1 MSNQVEF
8 STYFGT
14 QIQGMWI
21 TWKNDSTLTDGTED
35 DLFLSIQFNFYNME
49 DLNSENM
56 STNNVN

>member
-21 TWKNDSTLTDGTED
+21 TWGNDATLTDGTED
-35 DLFLSIQFNFYNME
+35 DLTLSIQMNFYNME
-49 DLNSENM
+49 DLNSVNM
-56 STNNVN
+56 SLGVN